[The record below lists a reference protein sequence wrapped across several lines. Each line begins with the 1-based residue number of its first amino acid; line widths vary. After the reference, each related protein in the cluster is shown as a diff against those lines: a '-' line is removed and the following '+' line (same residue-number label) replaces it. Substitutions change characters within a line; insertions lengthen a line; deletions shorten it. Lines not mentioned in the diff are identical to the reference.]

1 MIIFSISVLKQQ
13 QVLHQ
18 STENNNS
25 HLFEIQI
32 VFRSYW
38 NICISGKIWIFNH
51 MSDTMLY
58 YDFHWLCAKLRQD

>member
-18 STENNNS
+18 STENNNG

-32 VFRSYW
+32 VFCSYW
-38 NICISGKIWIFNH
+38 NIRISGKIWILNH

-58 YDFHWLCAKLRQD
+58 IMISTGSVLN